1 LYKKILVPHAGT
13 LAGDEALRHAIHIA
27 KASSSSK
34 IVLLHIVEAIMYPP
48 SFALSSSERKS
59 LFKSVDDA
67 NQSIRKE
74 MEKEMEKRK
83 ERCNESNLES
93 EIIVSIGDAAEIIL
107 DTVKEKKI
115 DLIVMAKRRKLKG
128 VRKLLSL
135 GSVSRKVVENVNCPV
150 VLIDI
155 ENL

>member
-1 LYKKILVPHAGT
+1 MYKKILVPHAGT
-13 LAGDEALRHAIHIA
+13 PAGDESLKHAIHIA
-27 KASSSSK
+27 KTSSSSK
-34 IVLLHIVEAIMYPP
+34 IVLLHIVEEITYPP

-67 NQSIRKE
+67 NESIRKD
-74 MEKEMEKRK
+74 MEKEMEVREKRCK
-83 ERCNESNLES
+83 ESNLES
-93 EIIVSIGDAAEIIL
+93 KIIVSIGDAAETIL
-107 DTVKEKKI
+107 DIVKEKKI

-128 VRKLLSL
+128 IKKLLSL
-135 GSVSRKVVENVNCPV
+135 GSVSRKVVENVSCPV

>member
-1 LYKKILVPHAGT
+1 MYKKILVPHAGT

-27 KASSSSK
+27 KASSSK

-67 NQSIRKE
+67 NESIRKD
-74 MEKEMEKRK
+74 MEKEMEERK

>member
-1 LYKKILVPHAGT
+1 VYKKILVPHAGT
-13 LAGDEALRHAIHIA
+13 SGGDEALRHAIHIA
-27 KASSSSK
+27 KASSSK
-34 IVLLHIVEAIMYPP
+34 IVLLHIVEEILYPP

-59 LFKSVDDA
+59 LFKNVDDA
-67 NQSIRKE
+67 NESIKADMKR
-74 MEKEMEKRK
+74 EMEKRE
-83 ERCNESNLES
+83 ERCKESNLES
-93 EIIVSIGDAAEIIL
+93 EILVTIGSAAEIIL
-107 DTVKEKKI
+107 DIVKEKKI

-128 VRKLLSL
+128 VKKLLSL

>member
-13 LAGDEALRHAIHIA
+13 PAGDEALKHAIHIA
-27 KASSSSK
+27 KISSSR
-34 IVLLHIVEAIMYPP
+34 IVLLHIVEAITYPP

-67 NQSIRKE
+67 NESIKKD

-83 ERCNESNLES
+83 ERCKENDLES
-93 EIIVSIGDAAEIIL
+93 EIIVSIGNVTEIIL

-128 VRKLLSL
+128 VKKLLSL

-150 VLIDI
+150 ILIDI
-155 ENL
+155 EKL

>member
-13 LAGDEALRHAIHIA
+13 PAGDEALRHAIHIA
-27 KASSSSK
+27 KTSSSK
-34 IVLLHIVEAIMYPP
+34 IVLLHIVEEISYPP

-67 NQSIRKE
+67 NESIRKD

-93 EIIVSIGDAAEIIL
+93 DIIVSIGDAAEIIL
-107 DTVKEKKI
+107 DIVKEKKI

-128 VRKLLSL
+128 VKKLLSL